1 MRGLTLWLS
10 LSLSLI
16 PTKALAGDP
25 CARVTQ
31 KVLPAGLELW
41 AELSTCTEA
50 TFTVSADETNVVNQ
64 LGSTV
69 DSAGRTRFLIAKWR
83 RVDGDSPW
91 SVKNWKFRFKV
102 GRRLTTAPATPEG
115 TWRFPF
121 KGQRKVLQAPRGSF
135 SHQEGSEDEEAWD
148 WAMPEGTEILAA
160 RAGQV
165 VAVRS
170 ECTIGGVDEA
180 LREEANYVILRHD
193 DGLFSQYNHLQVDG
207 PSVKLGDRVQQGQLI
222 GLSGNTGYTSTP
234 HLHFAAFFNI
244 DGTTRHSVPVSFA
257 SSERSGAPDEP
268 PRELPAKRLPP
279 TDRREQR
286 LKRATDDAVKAIEA
300 IGE

>member
-1 MRGLTLWLS
+1 MRRLPLWLS
-10 LSLSLI
+10 LALV
-16 PTKALAGDP
+16 PTSALAKDP
-25 CARVTQ
+25 CANVTQ
-31 KVLPAGLELW
+31 KLLPAGLELW

-64 LGSTV
+64 LPSIV
-69 DSAGRTRFLIAKWR
+69 DAAGRTRFLLARWR

-91 SVKNWKFRFKV
+91 SVKNWKYRFKV
-102 GRRLTTAPATPEG
+102 GRRLTSAPATPEG

-121 KGQRKVLQAPRGSF
+121 KGHRKVLQGPRGSF
-135 SHQEGSEDEEAWD
+135 SHQAGSEDEEAWD
-148 WAMPEGTEILAA
+148 WAMPEGTEIIAA

-170 ECTIGGVDEA
+170 ECTEGGVDDA

-207 PSVKLGDRVQQGQLI
+207 PTVKLGDRVQQGQLI
-222 GLSGNTGYTSTP
+222 GRSGNTGYTSTP
-234 HLHFAAFFNI
+234 HLHFAAFFTI
-244 DGTTRHSVPVSFA
+244 DGTTRRTVPVSFA
-257 SSERSGAPDEP
+257 GSEGSTAPDRAAQEP
-268 PRELPAKRLPP
+268 PVKPVPP